1 MVWGRETGQVEF
13 ARRKDEGGEG
23 KGEGD
28 EEEETHVITWE
39 LTWEEMLRGFM
50 FWESN
55 SPFGLVYKILSK
67 VYICHSE
74 HMKKK
79 AIYMKLVQIWV
90 YEINNGKGKEEVT
103 RN

>member
-1 MVWGRETGQVEF
+1 
-13 ARRKDEGGEG
+13 
-23 KGEGD
+23 
-28 EEEETHVITWE
+28 
-39 LTWEEMLRGFM
+39 M